1 MVIQYAF
8 YGTKT
13 IFADFDLLYCY
24 YAHFYEQFSN
34 NSAKK
39 KTFYLNWFYEIH
51 KNHNE

>member
-8 YGTKT
+8 YGTNT

-24 YAHFYEQFSN
+24 YAHYEQFSN

-39 KTFYLNWFYEIH
+39 KDILPKLILWNTQKW
-51 KNHNE
+51 